1 MNIIFLKL
9 FVKNFLNFVLKK
21 FNLRLTTFSHFN
33 KLSLDAKSSFDFTFL
48 STVKKNKEQL
58 FKTLK
63 YMPMSKSQLRQDL
76 FVLNQLNFKKKV
88 FL

>member
-33 KLSLDAKSSFDFTFL
+33 KLSLDAKNSFDFNFL
-48 STVKKNKEQL
+48 STVKKIKN
-58 FKTLK
+58 
-63 YMPMSKSQLRQDL
+63 YYSKH
-76 FVLNQLNFKKKV
+76 
-88 FL
+88 